1 MRNTFSRPG
10 SASCISVT
18 YRKEPS
24 HDDNATTIELVDVE
38 VTLEEEGNEEEE
50 L

>member
-18 YRKEPS
+18 YRKEAKK
-24 HDDNATTIELVDVE
+24 DDNVSSIELVDSDLV
-38 VTLEEEGNEEEE
+38 LEDKGTEEEE
-50 L
+50 K